1 MDPHLSSVTGNIC
14 LSSHSRESRCH
25 GGSQVWSSF
34 KEFFSTTAFKLSS
47 RNRRF
52 VSPASA
58 FLFLSGKIH
67 HCHLEV
73 WRPTPHAWENR
84 SRRNDIR
91 RRALQVLKRFTQSQ
105 RRTFLIVFIFSG
117 FGAAQW
123 TILWWRWGLMGKSWL
138 SCNWWKYP
146 SRPAIAWF
154 CPLNIKNLCSSLFLR
169 LETDLFVG
177 VWCFIKTMLAGS
189 DFWLLPYPL

>member
-14 LSSHSRESRCH
+14 LSSHSRESRRH

-34 KEFFSTTAFKLSS
+34 KEFFFTTAFIKAKFKESQTCFPCFCFSISISS
-47 RNRRF
+47 T
-52 VSPASA
+52 
-58 FLFLSGKIH
+58 SGKIH

-91 RRALQVLKRFTQSQ
+91 RRALQVLKRFTQSHN
-105 RRTFLIVFIFSG
+105 RTFLIVFIFSG

-123 TILWWRWGLMGKSWL
+123 TILWWRWVLMGKSWL
-138 SCNWWKYP
+138 SCNLMKISFSP
-146 SRPAIAWF
+146 SDSLILSF
-154 CPLNIKNLCSSLFLR
+154 KHQEPLLILI
-169 LETDLFVG
+169 T
-177 VWCFIKTMLAGS
+177 
-189 DFWLLPYPL
+189 